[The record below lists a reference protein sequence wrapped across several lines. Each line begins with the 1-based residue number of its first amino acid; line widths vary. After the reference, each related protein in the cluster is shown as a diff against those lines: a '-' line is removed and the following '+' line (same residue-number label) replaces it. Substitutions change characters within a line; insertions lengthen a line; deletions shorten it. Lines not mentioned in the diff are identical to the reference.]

1 MRILKSFDK
10 KLLVFL
16 LVLVLLSLLTL
27 GYFCG
32 DRVDHD
38 TLFQI
43 SVLSSLM
50 QGVYDG
56 DMTIAELKNKGNFG
70 IGTFNALDG
79 EMICLDGRFYQVKSD
94 SMVIP
99 VDNRVKTPFAMVT
112 FFGSD
117 KGVILEKAYDYEGL
131 SKFIDSI
138 IPSKNLLYAVKI
150 SGRFDYIKVRSVP
163 AQRKPYPSLV
173 EAVKNQSVFEAHNI
187 TGTLVGFRMP
197 QYSQGINVAGYH
209 LHFISFDRKFAG
221 HLLQCNTSSAKIEI
235 DDIDQIRVRLP
246 KDRDFLEKDLL
257 GNQDKEINAVEKG
270 N

>member
-1 MRILKSFDK
+1 MRISRIFSRR
-10 KLLVFL
+10 LLVFL
-16 LVLVLLSLLTL
+16 LIFALLSLLII
-27 GYFCG
+27 GYYCG
-32 DRVDHD
+32 KRVNQD

-43 SVLSSLM
+43 SVLGSLM

-56 DMTIAELKNKGNFG
+56 DMSIAELKNKGNFG

-79 EMICLDGRFYQVKSD
+79 EMIYLDGRFYQVKSD
-94 SMVIP
+94 GRVIA

-117 KGVILEKAYDYEGL
+117 KSVFLEKAYDYEGL

-138 IPSKNLLYAVKI
+138 IPSKNLPYAVKI

-163 AQRKPYPSLV
+163 AQEKPYPLLA

-187 TGTLVGFRMP
+187 AGTLAGFRMP

-209 LHFISFDRKFAG
+209 LHFISFDRRFAG
-221 HLLQCNTSSAKIEI
+221 HLLQCNTSSVKIEI